1 MNDKSR
7 KNTIQIIKVFFNI
20 AHILF
25 WIAIGALIISAVLGP
40 FVSEIRQ
47 DFCFIPIDF
56 SIPEAPATFTL
67 DQTEYT
73 TTISRSSGR
82 LMVTN
87 GPLGLFYLSIFWY
100 LIFLVISLFVIKKI
114 LHIIKRVEKREFFL
128 KENADIVRKIAF
140 SLLFL
145 WFLQGIFRAVYDFFL
160 TGNISSKIV
169 KVSKLY
175 GIQDIDNLALP
186 LLIFIFAEVFRAGA
200 ALKEDQDLTI

>member
-20 AHILF
+20 TQILF
-25 WIAIGALIISAVLGP
+25 WTAIGVLVISAVLGP
-40 FVSEIRQ
+40 FVPEIRQ

-67 DQTEYT
+67 NQTEYT
-73 TTISRSSGR
+73 TTISRGSGR
-82 LMVTN
+82 LMVMD

-100 LIFLVISLFVIKKI
+100 LIFLVISLYVIKKI
-114 LHIIKRVEKREFFL
+114 LHIIKRVEKGEFFL
-128 KENADIVRKIAF
+128 KENAYIVKKIAL

-145 WFLQGIFRAVYDFFL
+145 WFLQWIFRALYDFFL
-160 TGNISSKIV
+160 SGNISSQIV

-175 GIQDIDNLALP
+175 GIPDIANLALP
-186 LLIFIFAEVFRAGA
+186 FLIFIFAEVFRAGA